1 MGIYL
6 EDMNKISLSRK
17 EQDLISVERLLSCIG
32 KLHDKANKIHL
43 EWYPK
48 KLQEAI
54 SKFMYNDVHNI
65 IRVLV
70 EWIEENVDEEV

>member
-1 MGIYL
+1 
-6 EDMNKISLSRK
+6 MNKISLSRK

-32 KLHDKANKIHL
+32 MLNDKANNIHL

-48 KLQEAI
+48 ELQEAI

>member
-1 MGIYL
+1 MI
-6 EDMNKISLSRK
+6 
-17 EQDLISVERLLSCIG
+17 
-32 KLHDKANKIHL
+32 KANNIHL

-48 KLQEAI
+48 ELQEAI